1 MRTTTFFLF
10 SVLFAFS
17 TFAQNYK
24 AAKYNDKIILIQH
37 KITSKLAKFASS
49 IGRTPL
55 EKLHN
60 EKDDIEIALS
70 KAIKKVET
78 LDAFEGDIQLRDASI
93 EWFKLTKKILE
104 KDFDEVMHILTKHEK
119 SEIEKQELKD
129 MMNKLVSEEDE
140 IILKFEKAQE
150 EFASRHRLELVEV
163 PIKL

>member
-1 MRTTTFFLF
+1 MKKIALLIIVFGISHF
-10 SVLFAFS
+10 SY
-17 TFAQNYK
+17 AQTVK
-24 AAKYNDKIILIQH
+24 AAKYNDRIILVQH

-55 EKLHN
+55 DKLHN
-60 EKDDIEIALS
+60 EKDDIELALT

-78 LDAFEGDIQLRDASI
+78 LDSFEGDIQLRDASI

-104 KDFDEVMHILTKHEK
+104 KDFDEVMHILAKHEK
-119 SEIEKQELKD
+119 TDLEKQELRA
-129 MMNKLVSEEDE
+129 MMNKLVMEEDE

-150 EFASRHRLELVEV
+150 EFASRHGLELVEV